1 MNDTI
6 IIQMIFRF
14 LFKYCLQLPPEGSE
28 GTEAREAGAEAGAS
42 DGEYYTEYNKF
53 IKAIRIYDICTIR
66 EIKNNKDFVKRILE
80 YIKVNSPEYRML
92 YMALVSI
99 MRDFDNKS
107 SNEGLKTFIKELLY
121 FENDNVDK
129 NMFKI
134 ISHANAIY
142 QDGMVICYKSD
153 HIQSYLN
160 LIK

>member
-1 MNDTI
+1 
-6 IIQMIFRF
+6 MIFRF
-14 LFKYCLQLPPEGSE
+14 LFKYCLQLPPEGA
-28 GTEAREAGAEAGAS
+28 GGAEAGAEGAT
-42 DGEYYTEYNKF
+42 DNYYTEYNKF

-66 EIKNNKDFVKRILE
+66 EIKNNKDIVKRILE

-107 SNEGLKTFIKELLY
+107 SNEGLKIFIKELLY

-134 ISHANAIY
+134 ISHANAIH
-142 QDGMVICYKSD
+142 QDGKVICYKSD
-153 HIQSYLN
+153 HIQIYLN
-160 LIK
+160 SIVLSLDC